1 MLQSGQYGHHFR
13 KHRNRLCESKAYA
26 SLLLVDGNRVQ
37 EQFFPNCGDG
47 TALKFGSH
55 KHIGLKRM
63 QDYVCSAVQIESELV
78 CRELVAGHPVGLES
92 VLEFGDHLLHAS
104 SVTIAFRVYEAGPLP
119 LEIRHVP
126 GKSRNEVDAILL
138 FCCPVHEV
146 VGAEMGVSPYY
157 YLSVFPLLAE
167 LGYQSFE
174 QA

>member
-1 MLQSGQYGHHFR
+1 
-13 KHRNRLCESKAYA
+13 
-26 SLLLVDGNRVQ
+26 
-37 EQFFPNCGDG
+37 
-47 TALKFGSH
+47 
-55 KHIGLKRM
+55 M

-78 CRELVAGHPVGLES
+78 GRELVAGHPVGLES
-92 VLEFGDHLLHAS
+92 GDHLLHAS

-126 GKSRNEVDAILL
+126 GNSHSDVDAILL

-167 LGYQSFE
+167 LGYQLFK